1 MLRSLLQISLVLLCC
16 SSLAAQQ
23 IDMAPMN
30 PTANAGGIGAK
41 SSFSPWSLLDGS
53 RITWSHSYSVS
64 FFSGGNSSGS
74 LGMLNSSMLY
84 EISPELTLALNLG
97 VLHNAG
103 AVFGDGE
110 YGAEFLPGFR
120 LDWHPSEKFFMS
132 VSFQRGVGNSYGPS
146 YLGRD
151 YYRRSNSM
159 LIR

>member
-1 MLRSLLQISLVLLCC
+1 
-16 SSLAAQQ
+16 
-23 IDMAPMN
+23 MAPMN
-30 PTANAGGIGAK
+30 PSANAGGIGAK

-53 RITWSHSYSVS
+53 RVTWSHSYSVS

-103 AVFGDGE
+103 AVFGSGE

-120 LDWHPSEKFFMS
+120 LDWRPSEKFFMS
-132 VSFQRGVGNSYGPS
+132 VSFQKVVGSPYGSP

-151 YYRRSNSM
+151 YYRRSSPM
-159 LIR
+159 LMW